1 MVKKFNA
8 TNTGKLLNKTDNDD
22 EIKDSEDKIA
32 SITNWATTA
41 ALTAVENKIQ
51 NITTKTLLLLSK
63 KPDYDAKI
71 SSIEEKWFPLTDYN
85 KFTNDI
91 IDAKTREKSY
101 LTNLILMFS

>member
-51 NITTKTLLLLSK
+51 NITTFVK
-63 KPDYDAKI
+63 
-71 SSIEEKWFPLTDYN
+71 
-85 KFTNDI
+85 
-91 IDAKTREKSY
+91 KTRLWCKNIKYWGEMIP
-101 LTNLILMFS
+101 LNWL